1 MSIAFDEIKSD
12 HYREWGDE
20 SVLDCD
26 ADVDDVE
33 IPILQKYDEERVNV
47 LHELN

>member
-12 HYREWGDE
+12 HYGKWEEE
-20 SVLDCD
+20 SVLECD

-33 IPILQKYDEERVNV
+33 LPFLQKYDEERVNV
-47 LHELN
+47 LHELS